1 MGLALQGVSFSATPP
16 EARQGAS
23 SQPVQLGQ
31 MSPSPFA
38 NSAVPLP
45 PQPVANG
52 HHQST
57 LEPAASAAQLA
68 RCSIYCW
75 SHSIVDSLMGTVGR

>member
-1 MGLALQGVSFSATPP
+1 M
-16 EARQGAS
+16 QGAS

-38 NSAVPLP
+38 NSAVPP

-57 LEPAASAAQLA
+57 LERAASAAQL
-68 RCSIYCW
+68 
-75 SHSIVDSLMGTVGR
+75 GRYSSCAPLPAFPPTS